1 MRFLQSRVY
10 CCWRTHTQVLV
21 SGNKLQLDASIDVR
35 TENKKGRG
43 KKITGLHCMPGDSS
57 KILVTSNDSRIRVYD
72 DMELLAKYKGLK
84 NLNSQISASYTRN
97 GDYIIS
103 ASEDSRVLIWSSDNK
118 DPSSTKSLYRRD
130 KQLACEEFHSR
141 FVSVAVPWPE
151 PSNESSTL
159 QQDSG
164 VTTGSDRMD
173 SARVAISEPD
183 DDEDNSDRQSEDDD
197 DKFEPSQEYLSSG
210 RRDPVLEAV
219 DDGGGDSSPQL
230 QSCTSFFT
238 DSGPKGSSTWPE
250 EQLPASGSP
259 LSAEPGLMRS
269 GSLGS
274 DDGRQGVVAQ
284 QEELASSSAPLKLD
298 SSPSSARSPLW
309 GLVIVTAGLDGVLR
323 TFQNYGHPVRL

>member
-1 MRFLQSRVY
+1 
-10 CCWRTHTQVLV
+10 
-21 SGNKLQLDASIDVR
+21 
-35 TENKKGRG
+35 
-43 KKITGLHCMPGDSS
+43 MPGDSS
-57 KILVTSNDSRIRVYD
+57 KVLVTSNDSRIRVYD
-72 DMELLAKYKGLK
+72 DMELLAKYKGSLNSTTLNPYLPTLLLVCYQPQHPITNIAYHVGLK

-151 PSNESSTL
+151 PSNDSSTL

-183 DDEDNSDRQSEDDD
+183 DDEDISERQSDDDDD

-210 RRDPVLEAV
+210 RRDQVLEAV

-250 EQLPASGSP
+250 EQLPAFGSP
-259 LSAEPGLMRS
+259 LSAGPGLMRS

-284 QEELASSSAPLKLD
+284 QQEEANSSPPLKLD

>member
-1 MRFLQSRVY
+1 
-10 CCWRTHTQVLV
+10 
-21 SGNKLQLDASIDVR
+21 
-35 TENKKGRG
+35 
-43 KKITGLHCMPGDSS
+43 MPGDSS
-57 KILVTSNDSRIRVYD
+57 KVLVTSNDSRIRVYD
-72 DMELLAKYKGLK
+72 GMELLAKYKGSLNITTLISYLPTLFVCYQPHHPFTNIAYILVGLK

-151 PSNESSTL
+151 PSNDSSTL

-183 DDEDNSDRQSEDDD
+183 DDEDNSDRQSDDDD
-197 DKFEPSQEYLSSG
+197 DKFEPSQDYLSSG
-210 RRDPVLEAV
+210 RRDSVLKAV

-250 EQLPASGSP
+250 EQLPAFGSP

-284 QEELASSSAPLKLD
+284 QEELASSSPPLKLD
-298 SSPSSARSPLW
+298 SSPSSARSPS
-309 GLVIVTAGLDGVLR
+309 GA
-323 TFQNYGHPVRL
+323 